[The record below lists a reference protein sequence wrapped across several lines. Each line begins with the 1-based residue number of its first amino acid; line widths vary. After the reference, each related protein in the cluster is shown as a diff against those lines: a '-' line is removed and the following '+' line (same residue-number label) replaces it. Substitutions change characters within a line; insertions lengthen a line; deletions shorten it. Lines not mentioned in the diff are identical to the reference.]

1 MLGAVFGDIVG
12 SAYEW
17 NNVKTKDFP
26 LERSGTRYTDDSVMT
41 LAVAKWLLEDP
52 SHSESHLIRCMQKLG
67 RGHIKAGYGGR
78 FKEWLLSKDP
88 QPYNSWGNGSAM
100 RVSPVGLFANTLDEA
115 LELARTTAIVTH
127 NHPEG
132 VKGALAVA
140 ECVFICRGA
149 KDIETAKEQ
158 ISRTIPQRYG
168 YKLDRTLDEIR
179 PDYKFDVSC
188 QGSVPEAIIAFLES
202 SSLEDCVRNAVSI
215 GGDSDTIAAIAC
227 SIYAAKRS
235 ADGDGL
241 MKRFEHYL
249 PNDLIRIMD
258 EFEQRINNRKP
269 IENSY
274 EVTKNVFAGEYPRN
288 KDDESS
294 YAKLKQ
300 FESFGITHFVD
311 LTEKGELRPYEHL
324 LYEGASYLRFPIT
337 DVYVPQSTESVRS
350 LIAKITKAIKE
361 YPKTKVYIHCWGGVG
376 RTGLVV
382 GCLLAELYK
391 LGYDETLEKLEKLF
405 AACPKSAYRD
415 TPETMEQRDFIARY
429 IQELKPNVSDGLK
442 KIERAKEGVKRFIEA
457 QNAEYAGYKQ
467 ALEEVRNGRK
477 VWHWIWYVFP
487 QMRGLGYSERA
498 NYFGIADREE
508 AEDYLL
514 NFTLND
520 RIHKISEALFQHKGK
535 SVYRIFGE
543 IDAMKVQS
551 SMTLFDAISPNDIFG
566 KVLDQFYGGVRDKR
580 TLELL
585 DEDEDEII

>member
-26 LERSGTRYTDDSVMT
+26 LERPGTRYTDDSVMT

-52 SHSESHLIRCMQKLG
+52 SHSESHLITCVQKLG
-67 RGHIKAGYGGR
+67 RGHIRAGYGGR

-100 RVSPVGLFANTLDEA
+100 RVSPVALFANTVEDA
-115 LELARTTAIVTH
+115 LELAKTTAIVTH

-140 ECVFICRGA
+140 ECVFICREA
-149 KDIETAKEQ
+149 KDIDTAKEE
-158 ISRTIPQRYG
+158 IRRTISQKYG
-168 YKLDRTLDEIR
+168 YNLDRTLDEIR

-188 QGSVPEAIIAFLES
+188 LGSVPEAIIAFLES
-202 SSLEDCVRNAVSI
+202 MSLEDCVRNAISI

-227 SIYAAKRS
+227 SIYAAKKC
-235 ADGDGL
+235 ADGDRL
-241 MKRFEHYL
+241 LKRFEHYL
-249 PNDLIRIMD
+249 PNDLRRIMD
-258 EFEQRINNRKP
+258 EFERRINNRRP

-274 EVTKNVFAGEYPRN
+274 EVTNNIYAGEYPRN
-288 KDDESS
+288 KDEDSS
-294 YAKLKQ
+294 YVKMKQ

-311 LTEKGELRPYEHL
+311 LTEAGELQPYGHL
-324 LYEGASYLRFPIT
+324 LYNGAKYLRFPIK
-337 DVYVPQSTESVRS
+337 DESIPQSTEIVRG
-350 LIAKITKAIKE
+350 LIAKITKAIKDN
-361 YPKTKVYIHCWGGVG
+361 PKAKVYIHCWGGVG

-382 GCLLAELYK
+382 GCLLGELYK
-391 LGYDETLEKLEKLF
+391 QGYDETLKRLEQLF
-405 AACPKSAYRD
+405 AVCPKSAKRH
-415 TPETMEQRDFIARY
+415 TPETAEQHKFIANY
-429 IQELKPNVSDGLK
+429 IQGLK
-442 KIERAKEGVKRFIEA
+442 HNDTKDFEWNPKEGVSRFVEA
-457 QNAEYAGYKQ
+457 QNAVYAGYKQ

-487 QMRGLGYSERA
+487 QMRGLGHSERA
-498 NYFGIADREE
+498 NYYGIADREE

-520 RIHKISEALFQHKGK
+520 RIHEISEALLQHKGK

-551 SMTLFDAISPNDIFG
+551 SMTLFDAISPDDVFG

-585 DEDEDEII
+585 GEYEDDIP